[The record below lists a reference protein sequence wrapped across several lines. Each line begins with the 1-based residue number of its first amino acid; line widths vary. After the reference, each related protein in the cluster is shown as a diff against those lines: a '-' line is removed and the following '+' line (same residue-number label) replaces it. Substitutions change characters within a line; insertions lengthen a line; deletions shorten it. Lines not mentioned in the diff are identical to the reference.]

1 MKIPAAETSLLVALL
16 QTAETARVAAT
27 TLVESAVR
35 GSSPREEIDR
45 RIRRWARRAQ
55 QYSQMQV
62 RVEGEEH
69 LRLCA
74 NETFVVMSNHQS
86 NWDIPTIY
94 YAFPYTLRMV
104 AKMEMKKIPLMGS
117 AMDKAEFVFVDR
129 TDKRQAFKAIRQA
142 EQTLRS
148 GVNVWIAPEGTRS
161 RDGRLGPFKKGG
173 FIMALDTETRILP
186 CTLDGTRHV
195 VPPGAARVRRNVPV
209 TVKYHPPVDPQRWGH
224 ERRDELLEHVRTI
237 IASGLP
243 ESLR

>member
-1 MKIPAAETSLLVALL
+1 MKIPAAETSFLVAVL
-16 QTAETARVAAT
+16 QTAETARIAAT
-27 TLVESAVR
+27 TLVEGALR
-35 GSSPREEIDR
+35 GGSTRADIDR

-55 QYSQMQV
+55 EYSQMQV

-69 LRLCA
+69 LHLCA
-74 NETFVVMSNHQS
+74 DETFVVMSNHQS

-94 YAFPYTLRMV
+94 YCFPYTLRMV

-117 AMDKAEFVFVDR
+117 AMDQAEFVFVDR

-161 RDGRLGPFKKGG
+161 RDGELGPFKKGG
-173 FIMALDTETRILP
+173 FIMALETGTRILP

-195 VPPGAARVRRNVPV
+195 VPPGSPRVRRNVPV
-209 TVKYHPPVDPQRWGH
+209 TVQFHPPVDPQKWGH
-224 ERRDELLEHVRTI
+224 ERRDELLEHVREI

-243 ESLR
+243 KR